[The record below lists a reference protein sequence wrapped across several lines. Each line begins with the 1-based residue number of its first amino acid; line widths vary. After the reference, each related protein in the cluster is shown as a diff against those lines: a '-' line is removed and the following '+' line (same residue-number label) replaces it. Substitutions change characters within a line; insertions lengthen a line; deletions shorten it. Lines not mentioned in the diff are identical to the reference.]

1 MTEVTL
7 PTPPDGYEYKH
18 ILVPVKMKRE
28 TLKPKRET
36 LKDKDPKELTRRQ
49 LIELK
54 YREKN
59 KEILLAKKRIKYHED
74 KKKKSNLSDD
84 QKQESQVK
92 QQ

>member
-18 ILVPVKMKRE
+18 ILVPVK
-28 TLKPKRET
+28 PKRET
-36 LKDKDPKELTRRQ
+36 LKHKDPNELSEKQKRD
-49 LIELK
+49 LE

-59 KEILLAKKRIKYHED
+59 KEKLLAKKRIKYHED
-74 KKKKSNLSDD
+74 KKKKSNLSDE
-84 QKQESQVK
+84 QNQESQVK